1 MLPLANPRRPFFVQ
15 AITVRTVKTLTE
27 WVKRGKEG
35 RKKESKKGKE
45 VFHGRLNFLAGWP
58 TARTVAMLEGAT
70 NIVVFIP
77 FAETAKG
84 GNVHG
89 FNTSWVS

>member
-1 MLPLANPRRPFFVQ
+1 MLPLATPRRPFFVQ
-15 AITVRTVKTLTE
+15 ATIVRTATTSTE
-27 WVKRGKEG
+27 RVKRANKG
-35 RKKESKKGKE
+35 RKKRSTKGKG
-45 VFHGRLNFLAGWP
+45 VSHGRLNFLAQWL
-58 TARTVAMLEGAT
+58 TALTIAMLEGAT

-77 FAETAKG
+77 FVETAKG